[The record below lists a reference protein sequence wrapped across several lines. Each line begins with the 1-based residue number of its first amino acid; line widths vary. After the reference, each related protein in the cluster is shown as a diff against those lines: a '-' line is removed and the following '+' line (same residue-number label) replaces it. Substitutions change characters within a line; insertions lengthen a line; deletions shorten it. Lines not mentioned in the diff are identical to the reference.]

1 VLIRDVEVNGR
12 RIDVRVQG
20 ALIAELG
27 SRLPRAPHEEVVE
40 GAGGALLPGLHDHHL
55 HLLAMAAAMGSVQL
69 GPPTVRTRDA
79 FARALTDARKATP
92 ADSGIRGIGYHES
105 VAGPLDRDQLDAI
118 VSDRPVRVQHRGGA
132 LWVLNSAALA
142 AAQLGRETDPDVE
155 RDATGRLTG
164 RLWRWDAKLVSPVAP
179 DLRAVGERLARLGI
193 TGVTDATPDLDPQ
206 ALGLLSQA
214 HATGALP
221 QQVVLLGAP
230 LAVALPAGLRTGP
243 YKILLRDH
251 DLPGTDD
258 LTERISAAHGAGRA
272 VAVHCVTRE
281 SLLLSLACLATAG
294 VLPGDRIE
302 HGAVV
307 PPELYPLLASE
318 GLRVVTQPAFITS
331 RGDDYLREVD
341 PADRG
346 CLYPYG
352 SLLAAGVQVTPSS
365 DAPFGEL
372 DPWRVMACAAARRT
386 EGGQVIGP
394 AESVDPA
401 LALNGYL
408 SSPLDPGGPPR
419 QILPGEPADLCLLS
433 APLEEAL
440 RAPDAGFVVLTMCD
454 GVKLFDDTGSP

>member
-1 VLIRDVEVNGR
+1 VLFRDVEVRGR
-12 RIDVRVQG
+12 RIDVRVRG

-27 SRLPRAPHEEVVE
+27 SGLHRLTNEDLVD

-55 HLLAMAAAMGSVQL
+55 HLLAMAAAADSLQL
-69 GPPTVRTRDA
+69 GPPTVRNREA
-79 FARALTDARKATP
+79 FAKALVDAHLAAP
-92 ADSGIRGIGYHES
+92 DGGGLRGVGYHEG
-105 VAGPLDRDQLDAI
+105 VAGLLDRDQLDSI
-118 VSDRPVRVQHRGGA
+118 VPDRPVRVQHRGGA

-142 AAQLGRETDPDVE
+142 AAQLERETDPDVE

-164 RLWRWDAKLVSPVAP
+164 RLWRWDAKLISPAAP
-179 DLRAVGERLARLGI
+179 DLRAVGERLAGFGI

-206 ALGLLSQA
+206 ALALLSTA
-214 HATGALP
+214 RATRALP

-230 LAVALPAGLRTGP
+230 LFDALPAGLHVGP

-258 LTERISAAHGAGRA
+258 LTERIAAAHGAGRA

-281 SLLLSLACLATAG
+281 SLLLTLACLATVG

-307 PPELYPLLASE
+307 PPELYSLLASE

-331 RGDDYLREVD
+331 RGDDYLRDVD

-352 SLLAAGVQVTPSS
+352 SLLAAGIRVAPSS

-372 DPWRVMACAAARRT
+372 DPWRVMASAAARST
-386 EGGQVIGP
+386 EGGHLIGP

-401 LALNGYL
+401 VSLNGYL
-408 SSPLDPGGPPR
+408 SSPLNPGGPPR
-419 QILPGEPADLCLLS
+419 QLVPGEPADLCLLS
-433 APLEEAL
+433 VPMEEAV
-440 RAPDAGFVVLTMCD
+440 RAPDSGFVALTMCN
-454 GVKLFDDTGSP
+454 GERSFLL